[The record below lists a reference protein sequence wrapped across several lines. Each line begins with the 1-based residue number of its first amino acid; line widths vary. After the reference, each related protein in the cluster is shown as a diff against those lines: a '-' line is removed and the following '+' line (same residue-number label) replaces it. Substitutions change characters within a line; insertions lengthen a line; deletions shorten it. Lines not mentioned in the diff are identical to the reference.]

1 MNKCQT
7 KSTSRHSISKPQQIK
22 DLKKPDRSKKKKL
35 LIEKKIII
43 TSDFSESHKQEDDGV
58 KYLQCWEGKK
68 TSLISYMKNYLSKV
82 EKK

>member
-58 KYLQCWEGKK
+58 KYLQC
-68 TSLISYMKNYLSKV
+68 
-82 EKK
+82 